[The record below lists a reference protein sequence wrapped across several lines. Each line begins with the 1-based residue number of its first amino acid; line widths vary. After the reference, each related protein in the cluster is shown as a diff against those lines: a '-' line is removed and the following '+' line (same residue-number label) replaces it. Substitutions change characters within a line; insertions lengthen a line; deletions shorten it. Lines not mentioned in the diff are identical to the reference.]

1 MHMHMSDMSARN
13 GVSTQR
19 LTCQHQSFFPLQASS
34 LLLSSALLMGA
45 AYAPR
50 HGSGIALL
58 TAAAY
63 GAYALST
70 AGYSAAYFE
79 VCPRCAG
86 QAFAVSNTFAT
97 LPGIAAPL
105 IAQGLV
111 SRLGAE
117 DGWRAAFGLFGF
129 GMALP
134 ALLALFCC
142 FRAEPFGTSQR
153 LG

>member
-1 MHMHMSDMSARN
+1 
-13 GVSTQR
+13 
-19 LTCQHQSFFPLQASS
+19 
-34 LLLSSALLMGA
+34 MGA

-50 HGSGIALL
+50 HGRGIALL
-58 TAAAY
+58 TVAAY
-63 GAYALST
+63 GACGLST

-79 VCPRCAG
+79 VCPRNTG
-86 QAFAVSNTFAT
+86 QTFAVSNTFAT

-111 SRLGAE
+111 GRLGPE

-142 FRAEPFGTSQR
+142 FRAEPVV
-153 LG
+153 LVLDP